1 MKQSKWTE
9 FRFLIRREFLFQ
21 LDGRRAYPRG
31 VYPGVNWFA
40 LLCIGVLLLE
50 FNSSRLAPE
59 SSSSAV
65 DHFVLLTLGQVVLM
79 AFRSTVYCALSFSR
93 DLQNH
98 TATVLRVTPVSQTLA
113 MVAKLVAC
121 LAPLWIEIALFLPVS
136 ILFFSVYLWL
146 PPLLVAS
153 TAPFLI
159 AISLVGGCLGLVV
172 GSLTSQ
178 PQRAARNARSLIFLL
193 CFIPAIQTLRDS
205 WFIPILVIAI
215 WMAMATRRAP
225 HKATV
230 LGTLGI
236 LAATLLGLQ
245 LWVPELLGFGELH
258 PFYLIFVFYPQTVH
272 QLSGFTSSPGSIL
285 TTPLLMCLA
294 YSGLALIF
302 FGLARLRYRHT
313 W

>member
-1 MKQSKWTE
+1 MKQSKWKE
-9 FRFLIRREFLFQ
+9 FKFLLRREFLFQ
-21 LDGRRAYPRG
+21 LDGRRAFARG

-59 SSSSAV
+59 SSSSV
-65 DHFVLLTLGQVVLM
+65 IDYFVLLTLGQVVLM

-98 TATVLRVTPVSQTLA
+98 TAAVLRVTPVSQTLA

-159 AISLVGGCLGLVV
+159 AISLLGGCLGLVV

-178 PQRAARNARSLIFLL
+178 PQRAARNARSLVFLL
-193 CFIPAIQTLRDS
+193 CFIPAIQALRDS
-205 WFIPILVIAI
+205 WFIPILVIGM
-215 WMAMATRRAP
+215 WMAVATRRAP
-225 HKATV
+225 HKTPVLAT
-230 LGTLGI
+230 LGTL
-236 LAATLLGLQ
+236 AVSWLGLQ
-245 LWVPELLGFGELH
+245 IWAPSVLQATELH
-258 PFYLIFVFYPQTVH
+258 PFLFILDFYPQTVRAYAGIA
-272 QLSGFTSSPGSIL
+272 SNSSSFPA
-285 TTPLLMCLA
+285 PLLASVA
-294 YSGLALIF
+294 YLGLALVF